1 MTDVKIESVERV
13 AKALEGRN
21 GFIFIQDNALE
32 AATMLRALLDAK
44 EAAEVEAARLQDL
57 VRAAFEEGYMS
68 CADDYRT
75 SGGGVIWLESKS
87 RAALQKDADK

>member
-1 MTDVKIESVERV
+1 MTDVKIDRESLERMIL
-13 AKALEGRN
+13 KISIRSDWPFTE
-21 GFIFIQDNALE
+21 E
-32 AATMLRALLDAK
+32 TATLRALLDAK

-87 RAALQKDADK
+87 RAALQKDTDNG